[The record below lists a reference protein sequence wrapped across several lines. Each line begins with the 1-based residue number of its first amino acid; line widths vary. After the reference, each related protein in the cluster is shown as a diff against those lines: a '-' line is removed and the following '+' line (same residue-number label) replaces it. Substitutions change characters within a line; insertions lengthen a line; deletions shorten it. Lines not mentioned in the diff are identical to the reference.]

1 LSVCAFET
9 YREKNGKEE
18 KEEER
23 KTKRSLCLFLPR
35 RLPRC
40 ATFLFVFLSR
50 SFKEVRMKS
59 TGIREEKKKK
69 IAKFGTRARV
79 Y

>member
-1 LSVCAFET
+1 VRLVET

-23 KTKRSLCLFLPR
+23 KTKTLFLSLSTAPIAAM
-35 RLPRC
+35 C

-50 SFKEVRMKS
+50 SFKEVKC
-59 TGIREEKKKK
+59 G
-69 IAKFGTRARV
+69 
-79 Y
+79 